1 MPSTLFSIG
10 SDFFLSEFQNFSTPR
25 LECFQTIFLSIA
37 CSNLEI
43 LSIVFETEPLWRD
56 YYIQPSK
63 SKITVNP
70 KTVKNCPTYSQGT
83 KLLIFN
89 GFWGLE

>member
-10 SDFFLSEFQNFSTPR
+10 SDFFLSEFQNFSTLR

-43 LSIVFETEPLWRD
+43 LSIVFETEAKN
-56 YYIQPSK
+56 YIAQEK
-63 SKITVNP
+63 FLNAVYFIYFYLT
-70 KTVKNCPTYSQGT
+70 
-83 KLLIFN
+83 FH
-89 GFWGLE
+89 